1 MLTNEIHYRE
11 LLIAVRE
18 HIRSS
23 QIKAALSVNSAV
35 IHLYWNIGEMIANNQ
50 ELFEGRNNYIE
61 QLAADIRLEFPDLPG
76 FSKRNLFE
84 LGTNP
89 TAHHVNMNGNR
100 RLNTFYYKIKKGRL
114 FRDALHLYT

>member
-23 QIKAALSVNSAV
+23 HVKAALSVNSAV

-50 ELFEGRNNYIE
+50 ALFEGRNNYIE
-61 QLAADIRLEFPDLPG
+61 QLATDIKLEFPNLTG
-76 FSKRNLFE
+76 SSKRN
-84 LGTNP
+84 
-89 TAHHVNMNGNR
+89 
-100 RLNTFYYKIKKGRL
+100 
-114 FRDALHLYT
+114 